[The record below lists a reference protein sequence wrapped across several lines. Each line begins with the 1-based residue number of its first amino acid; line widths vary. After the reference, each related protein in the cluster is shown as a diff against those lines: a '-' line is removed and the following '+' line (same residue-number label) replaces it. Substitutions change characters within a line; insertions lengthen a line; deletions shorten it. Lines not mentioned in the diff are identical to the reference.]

1 MYHFVLNI
9 GTSKPRPKRFKSN
22 KSFTQFKQYYSFAED
37 SYGWYNNKKVT
48 LNLIKNEE
56 QYMRFILYTLD
67 SSIEELVE
75 FLVGD

>member
-1 MYHFVLNI
+1 MYHFVLNT
-9 GTSKPRPKRFKSN
+9 GTGKLRLERFKSN
-22 KSFTQFKQYYSFAED
+22 KSFTQFKQYYSLTED

-67 SSIEELVE
+67 SGIEELVK
-75 FLVGD
+75 FLVEN